1 MLKPDNS
8 RQTRWMIIAGVI
20 AVVAVGTGVALRM
33 NQQRK
38 LAAWTADQA
47 VPTVTVIHPK
57 AADAS
62 DVLRLPATLQALN
75 TAPIYARTSG
85 YVRSWAVDI
94 GQTVREGQVLAIL
107 DAPEV
112 EQQLIAARAELQTAQ
127 ANRQLA
133 ATTAER
139 WNAMVAKDAVSRQAA
154 DEKLGDLAA
163 RTAAADAARANV
175 ARLEALMGFT
185 RLVAP
190 FDGVVTTRNAQI
202 GALVAAGAAGSPPLF
217 TVSDVSRIR
226 AFVRVPQLYAA
237 RVKPGQQV
245 ALNLPEYPG
254 RDFTALVTRDAGAVE
269 PSSGTVLVELQA
281 ANADRALKPGA
292 FAQAEFTITGAAS
305 AVTLP
310 PSALIIGADGAQVA
324 LRGANGRAVL
334 RKVSIGRDHGAT
346 VEIAAGL
353 TAKDDVIDNPPEA
366 LQDGDPVR
374 LAKSA
379 EQ

>member
-8 RQTRWMIIAGVI
+8 SQKRWIIVAGLI
-20 AVVAVGTGVALRM
+20 AVTAVGVGIGLRM

-38 LAAWTADQA
+38 LAAWTTDQSI
-47 VPTVTVIHPK
+47 PTVSIIHPK
-57 AADAS
+57 PADGADA
-62 DVLRLPATLQALN
+62 LRLPATLQALN

-94 GQTVREGQVLAIL
+94 GQSVREGQVLAVL

-112 EQQLIAARAELQTAQ
+112 EQQLIAARADLQTAL

-133 ATTAER
+133 ASTAER
-139 WNAMVAKDAVSRQAA
+139 WSTMLTKEAVSRQAA

-163 RTAAADAARANV
+163 KTAAADAARANV

-237 RVKPGQQV
+237 RVKPGQRV
-245 ALNLPEYPG
+245 ELNLPEYPG
-254 RDFTALVTRDAGAVE
+254 RPFTAQVTRDAGAIE

-281 ANADRALKPGA
+281 ANGDRSLKPGA
-292 FAQAEFTITGAAS
+292 FAQAEFKVSGAAS
-305 AVTLP
+305 AVSLP
-310 PSALIIGADGAQVA
+310 PTAIIIGADGAQVA
-324 LRGANGRAVL
+324 LRGPNGRAIL
-334 RKVSIGRDHGAT
+334 RKVAIGRDHGSS

-353 TAKDDVIDNPPEA
+353 TAKDEVIDNPPEA
-366 LQDGDPVR
+366 LQNGDPVR
-374 LAKSA
+374 LKGSA
-379 EQ
+379 E

>member
-1 MLKPDNS
+1 MLKSDNS
-8 RQTRWMIIAGVI
+8 RQMRWMITAGVI
-20 AVVAVGTGVALRM
+20 AVVAVGAGVALRM

-47 VPTVTVIHPK
+47 VPTVTIIHPK
-57 AADAS
+57 AAEGS
-62 DVLRLPATLQALN
+62 DELRLPATLQAFN
-75 TAPIYARTSG
+75 AAPIYARTSG
-85 YVRSWAVDI
+85 YVRSWAADI
-94 GQTVREGQVLAIL
+94 GQPVHEGQLLAVL

-112 EQQLIAARAELQTAQ
+112 EQQLIAARADLQTAL
-127 ANRQLA
+127 ANKQLA

-190 FDGVVTTRNAQI
+190 FDGVVTTRTAQI
-202 GALVAAGAAGSPPLF
+202 GALVASGAAGSPPLF

-281 ANADRALKPGA
+281 ANPDRALKPGA
-292 FAQAEFTITGAAS
+292 FAQAEFTIVGAPS

-324 LRGANGRAVL
+324 LRGPNDRAVL

-346 VEIAAGL
+346 VEIASGL
-353 TAKDDVIDNPPEA
+353 TAKDEVINNPPEA
-366 LQDGDPVR
+366 LQDGDPIR
-374 LAKSA
+374 LAKA
-379 EQ
+379 GQ

>member
-1 MLKPDNS
+1 MLKSDNS
-8 RQTRWMIIAGVI
+8 RQTRWMIAAGLI
-20 AVVAVGTGVALRM
+20 AVTAVGVGVAVRM

-38 LAAWTADQA
+38 LSAWTADQA
-47 VPTVTVIHPK
+47 VPTVMIIHPK
-57 AADAS
+57 AAKDS
-62 DVLRLPATLQALN
+62 DELRLPATLQALN

-94 GQTVREGQVLAIL
+94 GQPVREGQVLAVL

-112 EQQLIAARAELQTAQ
+112 EQQLIAARADLQTAL

-175 ARLEALMGFT
+175 ARLEAMMGFT

-237 RVKPGQQV
+237 RVRPGQQV

-254 RDFTALVTRDAGAVE
+254 RPFNAQVTRDAGSVE

-281 ANADRALKPGA
+281 ANGDRALKPGA
-292 FAQAEFTITGAAS
+292 FAQAQFQISGAAS

-324 LRGANGRAVL
+324 LRGPDGRAVL
-334 RKVSIGRDHGAT
+334 RKVAIGRDHGAT
-346 VEIAAGL
+346 VEIASGL

-366 LQDGDPVR
+366 LQNGDPVR
-374 LAKSA
+374 VAKGSA
-379 EQ
+379 E